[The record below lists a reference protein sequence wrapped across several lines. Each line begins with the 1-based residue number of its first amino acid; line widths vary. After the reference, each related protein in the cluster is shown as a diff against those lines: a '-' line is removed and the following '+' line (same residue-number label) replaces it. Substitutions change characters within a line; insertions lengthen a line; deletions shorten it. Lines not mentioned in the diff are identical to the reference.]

1 MNSYSEQNVQRQMS
15 LSQMKLMSKKKVSVD
30 QTSMNLK
37 EGEENNL
44 NNEGAGKKDKNG
56 KTSSQESQRNNRVWR
71 Q

>member
-1 MNSYSEQNVQRQMS
+1 MS

-30 QTSMNLK
+30 QASMNLK
-37 EGEENNL
+37 EAEENNV
-44 NNEGAGKKDKNG
+44 NNQGVEKKEKNG

>member
-1 MNSYSEQNVQRQMS
+1 MS

-30 QTSMNLK
+30 QASMNLK
-37 EGEENNL
+37 EAEENNV
-44 NNEGAGKKDKNG
+44 NNQGVEKEEKNG